1 MLYVSAHAAYL
12 HEPVGVVD
20 SVPVSFL
27 PHAAP
32 ALGLVVDL
40 FSVFGVV
47 PFSVVDK
54 LLAGSSAPL
63 TLSSLCSQVTSSAT
77 RTLKDGAST
86 FKAVNLE
93 VEPGHPELFQNLQCS
108 QSRGGHL
115 TRSPKTFSKASKQ
128 LISRWALDP
137 VTQNVFKTFNK
148 VNVDVDTYPV
158 IQNFFKTFEAVNL
171 EVDTCP
177 GHPKLFQ
184 NLQSS

>member
-1 MLYVSAHAAYL
+1 MLKGISTLLGQCFTCQHML
-12 HEPVGVVD
+12 HTFMNLLALSIAFQCP
-20 SVPVSFL
+20 FF

-148 VNVDVDTYPV
+148 VNVDVDTYPR
-158 IQNFFKTFEAVNL
+158 
-171 EVDTCP
+171 
-177 GHPKLFQ
+177 HPELFQ
-184 NLQSS
+184 NLRSS